1 MDKMKQLREFKAG
14 FFKTLSNPVRIAI
27 IDELRN
33 GELVVNEL
41 SSKLRLDQAYVS
53 QQLSV
58 LKNKNL
64 VKFRKEGNF
73 VYYSVSNTDIF
84 TLLDDALK
92 IAKKQVLQIQEEIK
106 NIH

>member
-1 MDKMKQLREFKAG
+1 MKQLREFKAG

>member
-1 MDKMKQLREFKAG
+1 MKQLREFKAG

-33 GELVVNEL
+33 GELVVNDL